1 MHEGDFPAA
10 LQELEHAYRISA
22 IGSLAPRLR
31 PADWRVHIRAFAS
44 FALWVSGYPAR
55 AIARAG
61 EAFVVARDIG
71 AAAADR
77 IFACWWSGHLNLL
90 LRESNTARA
99 FSEEYAT
106 LIAQHGLPGLAPAH
120 VPLRAWILIQ
130 LGQIEAGLS
139 EMLRNKTEI
148 VESGVRV
155 FAPWLFIVLADAYL
169 ANGGVSEGIAAVNEG
184 LALCRSSGVRMLE
197 SEIHRLKGELL
208 LNADQ
213 DEAAAQS
220 FRDAIELARRQSAKS
235 WELRATT
242 SLARLF
248 AKQNRRDEAHA
259 MLSEIYN
266 WFTEGFDTSDLQD
279 AKKLLDEL
287 SR

>member
-22 IGSLAPRLR
+22 MSSLVLRLR
-31 PADWRVHIRAFAS
+31 PYDWRVHGRAFAS

-90 LRESNTARA
+90 LRESNTATA
-99 FSEEYAT
+99 FSEECAT
-106 LIAQHGLPGLAPAH
+106 LIAQHGLPGLAPYH
-120 VPLRAWILIQ
+120 VPLRAWVLMQ

-148 VESGVRV
+148 VESGV
-155 FAPWLFIVLADAYL
+155 FAPWLFIVLTDAYL
-169 ANGGVSEGIAAVNEG
+169 ANGGIIGRHYRSE
-184 LALCRSSGVRMLE
+184 
-197 SEIHRLKGELL
+197 
-208 LNADQ
+208 
-213 DEAAAQS
+213 
-220 FRDAIELARRQSAKS
+220 
-235 WELRATT
+235 
-242 SLARLF
+242 
-248 AKQNRRDEAHA
+248 
-259 MLSEIYN
+259 
-266 WFTEGFDTSDLQD
+266 
-279 AKKLLDEL
+279 
-287 SR
+287 